1 MSFPSP
7 DRQPLARTDL
17 DPDPIKQFGA
27 WFEAAAEIV
36 ALPEAMTLATVDEA
50 GRPDARMVLLK
61 GHGAD
66 GFRFFTNY
74 EGVKA
79 AQLDASGEAAL
90 VFFWAPQDR
99 QVRVRGPVRRL
110 DADASDRYFA
120 SRDRASQVGAW
131 ASPRASRFPTRG
143 RRSKSWPKRR
153 PIVSRKVK
161 YRDPRIG
168 EVSSWSPAR
177 SSSGRVAGPGST
189 TVFATTARLRE
200 RAGRSPA
207 WLPERNGSGSFAVTG
222 CMTSRRGLDNLPRTC
237 LACKPQG

>member
-1 MSFPSP
+1 AWPVSFPSP

-131 ASPRASRFPTRG
+131 ASPQSQPIPDQREALEELAEAAADRFAE
-143 RRSKSWPKRR
+143 
-153 PIVSRKVK
+153 
-161 YRDPRIG
+161 G
-168 EVSSWSPAR
+168 EVPRPPHWGGFILEPR
-177 SSSGRVAGPGST
+177 SIEFWQGRG
-189 TVFATTARLRE
+189 ARLHDRF
-200 RAGRSPA
+200 RYDRQD
-207 WLPERNGSGSFAVTG
+207 SGEGWKIT
-222 CMTSRRGLDNLPRTC
+222 R
-237 LACKPQG
+237 LAP

>member
-61 GHGAD
+61 GYGAD

-131 ASPRASRFPTRG
+131 ASPQSQPIPDQREALEELAEAAADRFAE
-143 RRSKSWPKRR
+143 
-153 PIVSRKVK
+153 
-161 YRDPRIG
+161 G
-168 EVSSWSPAR
+168 EVPRPQHWGGFILEPR
-177 SSSGRVAGPGST
+177 SIEFWQGRG
-189 TVFATTARLRE
+189 ARLHDRF
-200 RAGRSPA
+200 RYDRQD
-207 WLPERNGSGSFAVTG
+207 SGEGWRIT
-222 CMTSRRGLDNLPRTC
+222 R
-237 LACKPQG
+237 LAP

>member
-131 ASPRASRFPTRG
+131 ASPQSQPIPDQREALEELAEAAADRFAE
-143 RRSKSWPKRR
+143 
-153 PIVSRKVK
+153 
-161 YRDPRIG
+161 G
-168 EVSSWSPAR
+168 EVPRPQHWGGFILEPR
-177 SSSGRVAGPGST
+177 SIEFWQGRG
-189 TVFATTARLRE
+189 ARLHDRF
-200 RAGRSPA
+200 RYDRQD
-207 WLPERNGSGSFAVTG
+207 SGEGWKIT
-222 CMTSRRGLDNLPRTC
+222 R
-237 LACKPQG
+237 LAP

>member
-131 ASPRASRFPTRG
+131 ASPQSQPIPDQREALEELAEAAADRFAE
-143 RRSKSWPKRR
+143 
-153 PIVSRKVK
+153 
-161 YRDPRIG
+161 G
-168 EVSSWSPAR
+168 EVPRPQHWGGFILEPR
-177 SSSGRVAGPGST
+177 SIEFWQGRG
-189 TVFATTARLRE
+189 ARLHDRF
-200 RAGRSPA
+200 RYDRQD
-207 WLPERNGSGSFAVTG
+207 SGEGWRIT
-222 CMTSRRGLDNLPRTC
+222 R
-237 LACKPQG
+237 LAP

>member
-61 GHGAD
+61 GYGAD

-131 ASPRASRFPTRG
+131 ASPQSQPIPDQREALEELAEAAADRFAE
-143 RRSKSWPKRR
+143 
-153 PIVSRKVK
+153 
-161 YRDPRIG
+161 G
-168 EVSSWSPAR
+168 EVPRPQHWGGFILEPR
-177 SSSGRVAGPGST
+177 SIEFWQGRG
-189 TVFATTARLRE
+189 ARLHDRF
-200 RAGRSPA
+200 RYDRQD
-207 WLPERNGSGSFAVTG
+207 SGEGWKIT
-222 CMTSRRGLDNLPRTC
+222 R
-237 LACKPQG
+237 LAP

>member
-1 MSFPSP
+1 VSFPSP

-131 ASPRASRFPTRG
+131 ASPQSQPIPDQREALEELAEAAADRFAE
-143 RRSKSWPKRR
+143 
-153 PIVSRKVK
+153 
-161 YRDPRIG
+161 G
-168 EVSSWSPAR
+168 EVPRPPHWGGFILEPR
-177 SSSGRVAGPGST
+177 SIEFWQGRG
-189 TVFATTARLRE
+189 ARLHDRF
-200 RAGRSPA
+200 RYDRQD
-207 WLPERNGSGSFAVTG
+207 SGEGWKIT
-222 CMTSRRGLDNLPRTC
+222 R
-237 LACKPQG
+237 LAP

>member
-131 ASPRASRFPTRG
+131 ASPQSQPIPDQREALEELAEAAADRFAE
-143 RRSKSWPKRR
+143 
-153 PIVSRKVK
+153 
-161 YRDPRIG
+161 G
-168 EVSSWSPAR
+168 EVPRPPHWGGFILEPR
-177 SSSGRVAGPGST
+177 SIEFWQGRG
-189 TVFATTARLRE
+189 ARLHDRF
-200 RAGRSPA
+200 RYDRQD
-207 WLPERNGSGSFAVTG
+207 SGEGWKIT
-222 CMTSRRGLDNLPRTC
+222 R
-237 LACKPQG
+237 LAP